1 MSGPVQAPAE
11 QTPPAA
17 QNAPAAQ
24 PPVAPAKT
32 TRNPAIFGAVGLL
45 LTLAA
50 AGFVLMKSDL
60 GLPGG
65 DAAQPTLNFVAQ
77 RDIGAAAATLTP
89 SAAGALVEEA
99 QRCKIPLASLTIE
112 KGTAAIGSTIRIRS
126 GSYVSPY
133 FTITEGMQRV
143 AVPYPAPFG
152 TGSGTMVIEGSANGA
167 IVGFSPTRKMIDLPG
182 TQSVPVVWRPVNPC

>member
-24 PPVAPAKT
+24 PSVAPAKT
-32 TRNPAIFGAVGLL
+32 TRNPAIFGAVGLV
-45 LTLAA
+45 LTLAV
-50 AGFVLMKSDL
+50 AGFVLTKSDL
-60 GLPGG
+60 GIPSG
-65 DAAQPTLNFVAQ
+65 DAAHTTLGFVAQ

-89 SAAGALVEEA
+89 SAAGVLVEEA
-99 QRCKIPLASLTIE
+99 QRCKIPLVSMTIE

-133 FTITEGMQRV
+133 FTITEGVQRV
-143 AVPYPAPFG
+143 AVPYPAPYG
-152 TGSGTMVIEGSANGA
+152 AGSGTMVIEGSANGA
-167 IVGFSPTRKMIDLPG
+167 IVGFTPVRKMIDLPG
-182 TQSVPVVWRPVNPC
+182 TQSIPVVWRPVNPC